1 MLRHNDTTFFCENSI
16 YFCNNLGI
24 YFEKFFEKKYI
35 FAISIQFAEIAQLVE
50 H

>member
-24 YFEKFFEKKYI
+24 YFEKFFEKN
-35 FAISIQFAEIAQLVE
+35 ISLQYQFNLRK
-50 H
+50 